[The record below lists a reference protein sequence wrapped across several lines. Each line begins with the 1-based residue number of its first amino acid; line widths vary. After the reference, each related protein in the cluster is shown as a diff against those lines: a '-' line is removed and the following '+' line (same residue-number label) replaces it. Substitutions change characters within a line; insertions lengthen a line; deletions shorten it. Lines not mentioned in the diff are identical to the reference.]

1 MRNANRAK
9 WEGAGASLAWLRD
22 REGPHL
28 WPSSTTASWGIF
40 LTHFSEIHPPL
51 LKKAPRLWPRAKSWL
66 IWLPFRA
73 RYVSSSHSSLLA
85 CIPTPPNLFIH
96 SFIHSLL
103 SPLKD
108 AGGEAV
114 NETGMVPSPMGL
126 NIKEAGQMC
135 VGSELGCPGPHSGQ
149 ALHLC
154 DLVCRV

>member
-1 MRNANRAK
+1 M
-9 WEGAGASLAWLRD
+9 S
-22 REGPHL
+22 
-28 WPSSTTASWGIF
+28 
-40 LTHFSEIHPPL
+40 HPPT
-51 LKKAPRLWPRAKSWL
+51 P
-66 IWLPFRA
+66 
-73 RYVSSSHSSLLA
+73 VSLLA
-85 CIPTPPNLFIH
+85 SPHHQTYSFIH